1 MAYVVGNP
9 KTKKAAKEMLTNG
22 GVELF
27 EPGLG
32 RIPADGEVYL
42 EGPHYP
48 EPHRWY
54 ATAKIVGGK
63 VVKIT

>member
-1 MAYVVGNP
+1 MFAS
-9 KTKKAAKEMLTNG
+9 G

-32 RIPADGEVYL
+32 HIPSEGIVTL

-54 ATAKIVGGK
+54 ANAKIVGGK

>member
-9 KTKKAAKEMLTNG
+9 KTKKALKEMFASS

-32 RIPADGEVYL
+32 HIPNEGIVTL

-54 ATAKIVGGK
+54 ANAKIVGGK

>member
-9 KTKKAAKEMLTNG
+9 KTKKALKEMFASG

-32 RIPADGEVYL
+32 DR
-42 EGPHYP
+42 
-48 EPHRWY
+48 
-54 ATAKIVGGK
+54 KS
-63 VVKIT
+63 VV

>member
-9 KTKKAAKEMLTNG
+9 KTKKALKEMFASS

-27 EPGLG
+27 EPGFG
-32 RIPADGEVYL
+32 HIPSEGIVTL

-54 ATAKIVGGK
+54 ANAKIVGGK